1 MRALM
6 KKFGNFMKSKWGLVV
21 TALLILVLA
30 ATGIF
35 LLSKQA
41 NTGSTQNAEV
51 IFGADGTCWSGMGKT
66 YIGRDDLLYF
76 EDNESGLST
85 YICDKVNCM
94 HTKESDC
101 NAYIEGSERVFLYG
115 NSAYVV
121 ARDMEGNPLTDICI
135 YRENIDGNKCK
146 CILTFSGAQLLTGYR
161 LCDGHLLVM
170 YKNDF
175 DYSDPNNPQQLEEAQ
190 CGFLCI
196 DLEQKAVVEQKFAS
210 GQSGIMAATGAEE
223 AYLLIYD
230 SRKDSDGI
238 YTFSE
243 ENHTCEVL
251 YELGE
256 IAVISDISDKEF
268 VWSNGENT
276 YLYTFGGEKR
286 QIADFPAGCISIYKD
301 KVYLQSYDR
310 DADMNEYYYY
320 DLAKDELKEVGT
332 GEAYIYGIA
341 NDRCYYAVYRD
352 GVAEE
357 GFISVEQYCKEG
369 ISYEPDME

>member
-6 KKFGNFMKSKWGLVV
+6 KKFGNFMKSKWGLMAAGVLFIAIIV
-21 TALLILVLA
+21 AGILVITNKYG
-30 ATGIF
+30 TGNV
-35 LLSKQA
+35 Q
-41 NTGSTQNAEV
+41 NTEVLFHIDGSCQ
-51 IFGADGTCWSGMGKT
+51 SGIGKT
-66 YIGRDDLLYF
+66 YIGQDGLLYF
-76 EDNESGLST
+76 EDAKSGLSA
-85 YICDKVNCM
+85 YICDKVNCP
-94 HTKESDC
+94 HTMEADC
-101 NAYIEGSERVFLYG
+101 NAYIGAAERIFPYGKSLYII
-115 NSAYVV
+115 
-121 ARDMEGNPLTDICI
+121 ARDYEGNPLTDFCI
-135 YRENIDGNKCK
+135 YEENLDGSRCK
-146 CILTFSGAQLLTGYR
+146 RIISFSGAQLLTGYR

-196 DLEQKAVVEQKFAS
+196 NLEQKEVVEQKFAS

-230 SRKDSDGI
+230 SRKNSDGI

-286 QIADFPAGCISIYKD
+286 QIADFSAGCIYIDKH
-301 KVYLQSYDR
+301 KVYLQSYDKDVDR
-310 DADMNEYYYY
+310 IVYYYY

-332 GEAYIYGIA
+332 GEASICGIA

-352 GVAEE
+352 GVAED